1 MGVNCVLPQ
10 SNAVVS
16 VSEQERVAKKHLAA
30 RVVFLKNCITPHFL
44 PVLRH
49 IAASVESLRVLVSTP
64 MESDRAW
71 EPSWDGINVTVQKS
85 FMLPHRHVY
94 EQGFAMTFFRHFPY
108 DSLPLLYRS
117 KPDVVIS
124 GELGFRTLQAVVFRH
139 LNPASRLIIWADL
152 SEHTER
158 EIGRMLTLLRRV
170 LLRAA
175 DAVVVNGASGARYVL
190 GLNVPSKQIIQAP
203 LTTEI
208 SPFLSIPLA
217 REPRIAR
224 RLLYLG
230 RLIECKGLDIFLSV
244 LAKWADA
251 HPGETREVWFV
262 GDGPLRRSLER
273 FPLPSQISL
282 KFLGDVRYEELSG
295 YLAQAGL
302 LVFPTLSDTWGLA
315 VNEALAAGL
324 PVLGSLYSQ
333 AVQELVQDGVNGWT
347 YRADHPDELRDALDR
362 ALSAPL
368 SRLAQ
373 MSEVARNSVEHLTPQ
388 YLAGRFVLACRVA
401 LEQHK

>member
-1 MGVNCVLPQ
+1 MSLNCVLPQ
-10 SNAVVS
+10 NNAVVS
-16 VSEQERVAKKHLAA
+16 VSEQDRPAMKGLAA
-30 RVVFLKNCITPHFL
+30 RVVFLKNCVTPHFL

-64 MESDRAW
+64 MEADRTWKPA
-71 EPSWDGINVTVQKS
+71 WDGIHVTLQKS

-94 EQGFAMTFFRHFPY
+94 EQGFAMTSFRHFPY

-124 GELGFRTLQAVVFRH
+124 GELGFRTAQAVVFRR
-139 LNPASRLIIWADL
+139 LNPASRLVIWADL

-158 EIGRMLTLLRRV
+158 EVGRMLTLLRRV

-175 DAVVVNGASGARYVL
+175 DAVVVNGSSGAKYVL
-190 GLNVPSKQIIQAP
+190 GLNVPLKQIFQAP

-208 SPFLSIPLA
+208 SPFLTIPLA

-230 RLIECKGLDIFLSV
+230 RLIECKGLDIFLSA
-244 LAKWADA
+244 LAKWASA

-262 GDGPLRRSLER
+262 GDGPLRQSLER
-273 FPLPSQISL
+273 FPLPAQISL
-282 KFLGDVRYEELSG
+282 KFLGNVPYEDLSRYP
-295 YLAQAGL
+295 AQAGL

-333 AVQELVQDGVNGWT
+333 AVQELVEDGVNGWT
-347 YRADHPDELRDALDR
+347 YRADHPDELRDALGR

-373 MSEVARNSVEHLTPQ
+373 MREAARSSVEHLTPE
-388 YLAGRFVLACRVA
+388 YFAGRFVLALRVA